1 MNSPRRKTASG
12 PLWAP
17 VIIGALPAL
26 LLAGCSGAP
35 DSRALQA
42 PAPAAHQA
50 RSGAPPPA
58 TPLDAELLYDLL
70 VTEIAGQRGQHQA
83 ALEAVSRA
91 AYRSRDLTI
100 IAQAVRLAVRLN
112 DHQRVIELSRF
123 MAGLDPDNSRNLL
136 ALADAQLKIGQD
148 RQAFAV
154 LTDLARK
161 QGADEQGESVLQS
174 IASLLGK
181 SPSAQILPRFRAAIA
196 SWPQSPELKLTAALL
211 ALELDQGLAFQDL
224 IEQALRLRPGW
235 EIAAIFQLT
244 YLFEHFPVQAPHFAD
259 GFLRQFPG
267 AARFRIGYGR
277 MLLEADQPAQSAA
290 QLETVLEQ
298 NPQSSEA
305 LFVSAIAHF
314 EQEQFATALKRMRR
328 YLALNPRSDQARLYI
343 ADIHIAREQFEAAVA
358 VLQEVGSPGYRLDA
372 QIALASVLAR
382 RHGVEAGIRHLGQIA
397 VINRQEAVRMVL
409 EQARLYEEYDSSA
422 RAKAVLDA
430 GLERFPAH
438 PELLYNRGLLA
449 AQLNLLDLHERDM
462 RQLIGQQPDNAHAY
476 NALGYTLADQ
486 TDRLDEAYELISKA
500 LALMPDDPFIL
511 DSMGWVNF
519 RIGNNDKAIEY
530 LRRALAV
537 RKDAEIAAHLGEV
550 LWVVGNKKEAREIWE
565 QGKSWSPDNAT
576 LLDTLKR
583 FSSGNSSGNGMH
595 RQPLALSPRP
605 SPPRPDARPP
615 APPL

>member
-1 MNSPRRKTASG
+1 MNPPHRKTASG
-12 PLWAP
+12 PLWTP
-17 VIIGALPAL
+17 VIAGALPAL
-26 LLAGCSGAP
+26 LLAACTGAP

-42 PAPAAHQA
+42 PAPAAPEA
-50 RSGAPPPA
+50 RSGTPA
-58 TPLDAELLYDLL
+58 TALDAELLYDLL
-70 VTEIAGQRGQHQA
+70 VAEIAGQRGQDQA

-100 IAQAVRLAVRLN
+100 TAQAVRLAVRLN
-112 DHQRVIELSRF
+112 DHPRVIELSRF

-136 ALADAQLKIGQD
+136 ALANAQLQIGQD
-148 RQAFAV
+148 DQAFAV

-161 QGADEQGESVLQS
+161 QGVDEQGESVLQS
-174 IASLLGK
+174 IASLLAK

-196 SWPQSPELKLTAALL
+196 DWPHSPELKLTAALL
-211 ALELDQGLAFQDL
+211 ALELGQGRPFQDL
-224 IEQALRLRPGW
+224 IDQALRLRPGW
-235 EIAAIFQLT
+235 ETAALFKLT
-244 YLFEHFPVQAPHFAD
+244 YLSEHFPIQAPRFAD
-259 GFLRQFPG
+259 RFLRQFPG
-267 AARFRIGYGR
+267 AARFRIRYGR
-277 MLLEADQPAQSAA
+277 ALLEADQPAQSVA
-290 QLETVLEQ
+290 QLDTVLEQ

-314 EQEQFATALKRMRR
+314 EQKQYAMALKRMQR

-358 VLQEVGSPGYRLDA
+358 VLQAVGSPGYRLDA
-372 QIALASVLAR
+372 QVALASVLAR
-382 RHGVEAGIRHLGQIA
+382 QHGVEAGIRHLGQIA
-397 VINRQEAVRMVL
+397 VTNQQEAVRMVL
-409 EQARLYEEYDSSA
+409 EQARLYGEYDLSA
-422 RAKAVLDA
+422 RAKQVLDA

-462 RQLIGQQPDNAHAY
+462 RQLIGQQPNNAHAY

-486 TDRLDEAYELISKA
+486 TDRLDEAFELISKA
-500 LALMPDDPFIL
+500 LDLMPDDPFIL

-530 LRRALAV
+530 LRRALAM

-583 FSSGNSSGNGMH
+583 FSSGHSSGNGLH
-595 RQPLALSPRP
+595 RQPPASSARA
-605 SPPRPDARPP
+605 SPPRPDAPSP
-615 APPL
+615 AALL